1 MRTPT
6 GQQGAG
12 PIGGRKIRSW
22 ASDVLRLV
30 AVLHPAG
37 ILLLDT
43 ESRITW
49 ASPRARAL
57 LDLGPEGIGR
67 LPGAALHLLDA
78 QGLPLTESQLPQ
90 ARVTVAGRV
99 VRGMRYATTR
109 ADGSLV
115 LLRVTG
121 APRRSSSGRITRI
134 LLVLED
140 ISREAVMESHLART
154 QQIQAAGIL
163 ASGLVHDFNNELT
176 VIKGSAELLRDTP
189 PEDPERA
196 ERLGTIA
203 GAADRCASLAQRLL
217 KYCRRQ
223 KPEVEALDVNQ
234 VVGNLAKPLARVLGG
249 HIALTV
255 MPAATESCIAADP
268 VMLEGAILNLAI
280 NARDAMAD
288 GGRLKIETRTVCGGD
303 DAAGRTDAPDR
314 PYVML
319 IVSDTGKGM
328 DLRTRQRAFDP
339 FFTTKAEG
347 TGLGLAM
354 VRNFVRETGGF
365 VSVKSEPG
373 KGTTFRICLPCLPAP
388 VASAKAAVAAHA

>member
-1 MRTPT
+1 
-6 GQQGAG
+6 
-12 PIGGRKIRSW
+12 
-22 ASDVLRLV
+22 
-30 AVLHPAG
+30 
-37 ILLLDT
+37 
-43 ESRITW
+43 
-49 ASPRARAL
+49 
-57 LDLGPEGIGR
+57 
-67 LPGAALHLLDA
+67 
-78 QGLPLTESQLPQ
+78 LPQ
-90 ARVTVAGRV
+90 ARVTVAGQV
-99 VRGMRYATTR
+99 IRGMRYATTR

-121 APRRSSSGRITRI
+121 APRRSSSGLITRI

-163 ASGLVHDFNNELT
+163 ASGLVHDFINDLT

-189 PEDPERA
+189 ANAPERA

-234 VVGNLAKPLARVLGG
+234 VVCNLAKPLARVLGG

-255 MPAATESCIAADP
+255 TPAATESCIAADP

-303 DAAGRTDAPDR
+303 DGAAGRTDAPDR

-328 DLRTRQRAFDP
+328 DLPTQQRAFDP

-373 KGTTFRICLPCLPAP
+373 KGTTFRICLPCLSALVAPAK
-388 VASAKAAVAAHA
+388 VAVTVPA